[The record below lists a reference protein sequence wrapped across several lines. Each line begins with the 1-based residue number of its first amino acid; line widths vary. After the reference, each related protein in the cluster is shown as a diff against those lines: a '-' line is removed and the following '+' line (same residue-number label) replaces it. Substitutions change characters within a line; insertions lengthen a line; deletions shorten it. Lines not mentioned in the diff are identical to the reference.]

1 MANIF
6 VAASATWNG
15 KALKKAKQ
23 DVGVFDKQVKK
34 LGGTLAAAFSTRAII
49 RFGKEAVKAFA
60 ADEAAAKSLEQ
71 QLKNTGFAFSSPAVE
86 LYIANLQKATG
97 VLDDQLRPAFQQLLT
112 VTGSITL
119 SQNAL
124 NTALN
129 VAAGTGKSLT
139 EVTSALAKGYAGN
152 TTSLT
157 RLGAG
162 LSKAT
167 LKAGDMDAILTELNN
182 KFSGQAQ
189 ARLTTY
195 AGKMDLLKV
204 ASENVKEE
212 IGKGI
217 LDALDLLS
225 KDKGIET
232 ATTQMEDFGTSI
244 GNAIYSMGKLIDKVN
259 NLGVVSKAGGLGNI
273 LLALQPGGR
282 QAQILYSALSSSGA
296 RPRELPANEQRSA
309 GRISAQQFRVEVRQ
323 KKELDKLRA
332 AEIAKLKE
340 KTAVD
345 KLKDQFDV
353 ERIGFAKALNEATDE
368 ETKLRIKSQIAILDN
383 NEALAKKI
391 LAELAAAEAAKK
403 LAATY
408 DQALESV
415 KLMNAKIA
423 AFLADMASKGYKT
436 TTSGGTDLGTVTY
449 STALSMARATN
460 NKIDDFLSQFDSSSN
475 TAASSGIASSTRN
488 EFIGTP
494 FGQAGGNTQNLNIT
508 VDTAQT
514 GDRFAALI
522 AESLQIAQKSGVS
535 YGIAGGL

>member
-23 DVGVFDKQVKK
+23 DVSVFDKQVKK
-34 LGGTLAAAFSTRAII
+34 LGTTLLGVFSARALFNYSK
-49 RFGKEAVKAFA
+49 RAVAAFA
-60 ADEAAAKSLEQ
+60 ADEKAAKSLEV

-86 LYIANLQKATG
+86 LYIANLQRATG

-129 VAAGTGKSLT
+129 VSAATGRSLT
-139 EVTSALAKGYAGN
+139 EVTAALAKGYAGN

-182 KFSGQAQ
+182 KFAGQAQ

-217 LDALDLLS
+217 LGALAVLGEDTN
-225 KDKGIET
+225 IEK
-232 ATTQMEDFGTSI
+232 TTKKMEDLATQTSDTTI
-244 GNAIYSMGKLIDKVN
+244 GFAKLLKT
-259 NLGVVSKAGGLGNI
+259 LGDIPGLGLVGRAFYETSTLG
-273 LLALQPGGR
+273 LLARLGR
-282 QAQILYSALSSSGA
+282 EN
-296 RPRELPANEQRSA
+296 RPARELPANEQRAA
-309 GRISAQQFRVEVRQ
+309 GRITAQQFRVEVRQ
-323 KKELDKLRA
+323 KKELDRLRA

-340 KTAVD
+340 KTAID

-353 ERIGFAKALNEATDE
+353 ERIGLTKALNEAQDE
-368 ETKLRIKSQIAILDN
+368 ETKLRIKGQLAILDN

-475 TAASSGIASSTRN
+475 TSASSTISSN
-488 EFIGTP
+488 VGGSFNA
-494 FGQAGGNTQNLNIT
+494 GQFRMGEERSMAELKLT
-508 VDTAQT
+508 VDTSQT